1 MTDSSSDVER
11 SAPELKR
18 AFSLTGAV
26 VMSAG
31 LVIGVGLF
39 TVSTNAIGF
48 LGPLLLVGNLVALVV
63 SVLTSLVYAELAAR
77 LWPH

>member
-1 MTDSSSDVER
+1 MHEFSSKSVKF
-11 SAPELKR
+11 SPQLKR

-39 TVSTNAIGF
+39 TVSTNAIGY
-48 LGPLLLVGNLVALVV
+48 LGPLLLIGISAGF
-63 SVLTSLVYAELAAR
+63 
-77 LWPH
+77 